1 VEIPGEKN
9 TLPAETTRNAA
20 QAAGLAA
27 QTAASVGAAL
37 AEIVATNPEARVLIC
52 GSLYLAGQVLK
63 TNG

>member
-1 VEIPGEKN
+1 
-9 TLPAETTRNAA
+9 LPRRRR
-20 QAAGLAA
+20 
-27 QTAASVGAAL
+27 ASVGAAL